1 MIKMITPQ
9 NKSSEDDIP
18 VWDLPRRVDALIERL
33 ESGLKEKTADHY
45 NDIEAEIK
53 RLQSLGVEHDR
64 QRFLRNV
71 RDSLILYL
79 YPNEH
84 VDVDNPLYYISL
96 YFMED
101 GENISYVRLSE
112 DGMIAVTS
120 NGSLLA
126 KTIMYNMDRFREM
139 FRFQQGS
146 IQRSIEGLLA
156 EILVK

>member
-1 MIKMITPQ
+1 MITPQ

-33 ESGLKEKTADHY
+33 ESGLKEKNADHY

-101 GENISYVRLSE
+101 GENISYVQLRE
-112 DGMIAVTS
+112 DGIITFAS

-126 KTIMYNMDRFREM
+126 KTITYNMDRFREM
-139 FRFQQGS
+139 FKL
-146 IQRSIEGLLA
+146 QRMSVQSSIEGLLA
-156 EILVK
+156 QILVK

>member
-45 NDIEAEIK
+45 NDIVAEIK

-71 RDSLILYL
+71 RDSLILYI
-79 YPNEH
+79 YPDEH
-84 VDVDNPLYYISL
+84 VNVDNPLYYISL

-101 GENISYVRLSE
+101 GENISYVQLGE
-112 DGMIAVTS
+112 NGIITFTS

-126 KTIMYNMDRFREM
+126 KTIMYNMDRSREM
-139 FRFQQGS
+139 FRLQGMNVRS
-146 IQRSIEGLLA
+146 SIEGLLA
-156 EILVK
+156 QILAK